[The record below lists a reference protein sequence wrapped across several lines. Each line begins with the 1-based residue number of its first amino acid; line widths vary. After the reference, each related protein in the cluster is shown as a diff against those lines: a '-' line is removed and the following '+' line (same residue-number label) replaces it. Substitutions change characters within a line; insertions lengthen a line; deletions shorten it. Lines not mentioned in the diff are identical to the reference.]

1 MARIYVA
8 DDDADIRN
16 LLVFSLIEEGHEVL
30 AAKDGRFAM
39 DAILQEVPDL
49 LVLDV
54 MMPNLDGFQ
63 VLAALDE
70 AGIRS
75 MVRVLI
81 LTARSSEKNRLEGLE
96 KGADLYLTKP
106 FDPDEFLTVVR
117 DLLSSSEEELI
128 ARREAER
135 DRASLLAQLDAA
147 FTSAPRSSES

>member
-30 AAKDGRFAM
+30 AAKDGRLAM
-39 DAILQEVPDL
+39 DAVIQEVPDL

-63 VLAALDE
+63 VLAALEE
-70 AGIRS
+70 AGIRP
-75 MVRVLI
+75 MVRVLM

-106 FDPDEFLTVVR
+106 FDPDEFLDVVR
-117 DLLSSSEEELI
+117 ELLSSSEDELV

-135 DRASLLAQLDAA
+135 DKASLLAQLDAA
-147 FTSAPRSSES
+147 FTSAPRSSEV